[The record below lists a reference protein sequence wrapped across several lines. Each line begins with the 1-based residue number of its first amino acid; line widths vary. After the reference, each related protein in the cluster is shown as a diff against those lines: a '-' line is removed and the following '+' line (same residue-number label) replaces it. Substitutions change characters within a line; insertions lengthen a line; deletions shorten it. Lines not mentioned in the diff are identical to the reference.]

1 MSVSPTPHSPSPTY
15 SMPMMSSSAVP
26 SLPPM
31 QALDGCKYYQVLDEA
46 DRASTYRDWSPYR
59 CDQELYGWYRF
70 MGKAGN
76 RLSTTCPSSSGY
88 NYWCGSYY
96 QGWIQYGGMPAQ
108 YQGLYLRLVI
118 SQIRCLL
125 I

>member
-1 MSVSPTPHSPSPTY
+1 MNVTATTHSPSTSP
-15 SMPMMSSSAVP
+15 SMPNMSLSTVS

-31 QALDGCKYYQVLDEA
+31 QVLDGCKYYQVLAEA
-46 DRASTYRDWSPYR
+46 DRASTYSDWSSYR

-76 RLSTTCPSSSGY
+76 RLSTTCPRSSG
-88 NYWCGSYY
+88 NGYWCGSYY